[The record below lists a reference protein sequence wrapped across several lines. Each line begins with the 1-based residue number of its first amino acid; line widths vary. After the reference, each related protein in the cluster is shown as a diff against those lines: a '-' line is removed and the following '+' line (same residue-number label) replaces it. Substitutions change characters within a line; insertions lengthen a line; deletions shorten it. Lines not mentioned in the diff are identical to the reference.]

1 MNVTYKIFSDNSD
14 STEVVLKL
22 NVTRTLRPQ
31 IKTGVYVPSKYF
43 VITSGDKSN
52 GYNGTLRIP
61 NKSKL
66 NYEIVKGLSDTQDR
80 LQDIENRLRRIIE
93 VSDETE
99 ISSKYLMA
107 ALKKTNGVAVEDID
121 LITIK
126 GTTPKFNTANL
137 EEVITHYIKNSGLAY
152 SSSRS
157 CIAVLF
163 GIIRYERYQ
172 QLTANERYLFDVAKV
187 EKNDLVDF
195 FDYYKNEYHLYK
207 TEKRTFAKI
216 FASLPKV
223 SGMVGEQHKTRTQIM
238 ERGQN
243 SIIKA
248 KKYIRA
254 MFNWLIKNEIITN
267 NPFKG
272 LEVGTERFGTPYYI
286 NIEERNQI
294 ANFDL
299 SDNKALEAQ
308 RDIFVFH
315 CMVGCRVSDLVR
327 LTDKNIIDGVLEYIP
342 IKTKNHSNEQPR
354 IPLTSE
360 ALRLIEKYKGIDRRG
375 RLFPFISAQKYND
388 ALKELFAICGITR
401 NVIVRDSL
409 TGNEVSRPLNEIVSS
424 HIARRTFIGNAYKV
438 VQDPNLIARMS
449 GHSVGSKAF
458 ARYRKIEDDTL
469 AKVLNEVESSASE
482 QHNKSAILEQLAQLN
497 AMQLQEIINQLN
509 KYEYGK

>member
-1 MNVTYKIFSDNSD
+1 MNVIYKIFSDNSE

-52 GYNGTLRIP
+52 GYNGMLRIP

-66 NYEIVKGLSDTQDR
+66 NYEIVKGLSDAQDR
-80 LQDIENRLRRIIE
+80 LQDIETRLRRIIE
-93 VSDETE
+93 VSDEAE
-99 ISSKYLMA
+99 VSSKYLLTV
-107 ALKKTNGVAVEDID
+107 LKKTNGLSVEDID
-121 LITIK
+121 LTAIK
-126 GTTPKFNTANL
+126 GTTIKLNTANL
-137 EEVITHYIKNSGLAY
+137 EEVITHYIKNSGLSY
-152 SSSRS
+152 NTSRS
-157 CIAVLF
+157 HIAVLF
-163 GIIRYERYQ
+163 GIVRYEKYQ
-172 QLTANERYLFDVAKV
+172 QLTANKNYKFDVAKV
-187 EKNDLVDF
+187 NKYDLMDF
-195 FDYYKNEYHLYK
+195 FDYYKNEAHLYN
-207 TEKRTFAKI
+207 TEKRLFAEI

-223 SGMVGEQHKTRTQIM
+223 SGIVGEQHGTRTKIL
-238 ERGQN
+238 ERGTN
-243 SIIKA
+243 TLINA
-248 KKYIRA
+248 KKDVRA
-254 MFNWLIKNEIITN
+254 MFNWLTKNEIIGS

-272 LEVGTERFGTPYYI
+272 LEVGAQHFGTPYYI
-286 NIEERNQI
+286 SIEERNCI

-299 SDNKALEAQ
+299 SGNKALEAQ

-327 LTDKNIIDGVLEYIP
+327 LTDKNIIEGVLEYIP
-342 IKTKNHSNEQPR
+342 TKTKNHSNEQPR

-360 ALRLIEKYKGIDRRG
+360 ALRLIEKYKGVDRRG

-388 ALKELFAICGITR
+388 ALKELFTVCGITR

-409 TGNEVSRPLNEIVSS
+409 TGNEVSRPLNELVSS

-438 VQDPNLIARMS
+438 VQDPNLIAKMS

-469 AKVLNEVESSASE
+469 AKVLNEVEASVSE
-482 QHNKSAILEQLAQLN
+482 QQNKSAMLEQLAQLN

-509 KYEYGK
+509 K